1 MATLFD
7 FGFISTP
14 DGCLRLQS
22 LFFATFVKSKR
33 QKYFPPV
40 LLFFSVVLKACDY
53 IRRLL
58 PGTHAF
64 LSINIA
70 YCMCSTSI
78 LADIEVS
85 FGCHSFISVKK
96 MQKENGIFFFGWSN
110 LNFDWFLIF
119 LPLKRVHLTLL
130 CSYCFVFLVLLPHFM
145 ATFHIKTS
153 LKVFFLLL
161 FYSFLGLK
169 NLHEN
174 PWFYHAYDENVHG
187 QYVLPN
193 WSHRVLYESLHLH
206 KIPVLH
212 LFSRQK
218 RR

>member
-1 MATLFD
+1 MCIIAKHRLRIVFIRRISKQGSYYSKMATLFD

-96 MQKENGIFFFGWSN
+96 MQKENGNFFQ
-110 LNFDWFLIF
+110 D
-119 LPLKRVHLTLL
+119 
-130 CSYCFVFLVLLPHFM
+130 CS
-145 ATFHIKTS
+145 TS
-153 LKVFFLLL
+153 ISIDF
-161 FYSFLGLK
+161 
-169 NLHEN
+169 
-174 PWFYHAYDENVHG
+174 
-187 QYVLPN
+187 
-193 WSHRVLYESLHLH
+193 
-206 KIPVLH
+206 
-212 LFSRQK
+212 
-218 RR
+218 

>member
-1 MATLFD
+1 MGTLID
-7 FGFISTP
+7 FGSISTP

-64 LSINIA
+64 SIYQYCLLHVFYIYLSWYWSVIW
-70 YCMCSTSI
+70 
-78 LADIEVS
+78 VS
-85 FGCHSFISVKK
+85 LFHFR
-96 MQKENGIFFFGWSN
+96 QENAKGEWNFFFGLSN
-110 LNFDWFLIF
+110 FNFDWFLIF
-119 LPLKRVHLTLL
+119 LPLRRFHLTLV

-153 LKVFFLLL
+153 LKVFFP
-161 FYSFLGLK
+161 STFL
-169 NLHEN
+169 
-174 PWFYHAYDENVHG
+174 
-187 QYVLPN
+187 
-193 WSHRVLYESLHLH
+193 
-206 KIPVLH
+206 
-212 LFSRQK
+212 
-218 RR
+218 

>member
-1 MATLFD
+1 MGSLIH
-7 FGFISTP
+7 FGSIPTP

-96 MQKENGIFFFGWSN
+96 MQKENGFFFRIVQLQFRLISN
-110 LNFDWFLIF
+110 FFCPWGGFTW
-119 LPLKRVHLTLL
+119 H
-130 CSYCFVFLVLLPHFM
+130 CFVPTLFSWFYC
-145 ATFHIKTS
+145 HILWQLFISKH
-153 LKVFFLLL
+153 LKVFFP
-161 FYSFLGLK
+161 STFL
-169 NLHEN
+169 
-174 PWFYHAYDENVHG
+174 
-187 QYVLPN
+187 
-193 WSHRVLYESLHLH
+193 
-206 KIPVLH
+206 
-212 LFSRQK
+212 
-218 RR
+218 

>member
-1 MATLFD
+1 MFKASVTIFCH
-7 FGFISTP
+7 FRQIKEAKIFST
-14 DGCLRLQS
+14 S
-22 LFFATFVKSKR
+22 
-33 QKYFPPV
+33 

-96 MQKENGIFFFGWSN
+96 MQKENGIFFLGLSN
-110 LNFDWFLIF
+110 FNFDWFLIF

-153 LKVFFLLL
+153 LKVFS
-161 FYSFLGLK
+161 FYFFIVS
-169 NLHEN
+169 
-174 PWFYHAYDENVHG
+174 
-187 QYVLPN
+187 
-193 WSHRVLYESLHLH
+193 
-206 KIPVLH
+206 
-212 LFSRQK
+212 
-218 RR
+218 